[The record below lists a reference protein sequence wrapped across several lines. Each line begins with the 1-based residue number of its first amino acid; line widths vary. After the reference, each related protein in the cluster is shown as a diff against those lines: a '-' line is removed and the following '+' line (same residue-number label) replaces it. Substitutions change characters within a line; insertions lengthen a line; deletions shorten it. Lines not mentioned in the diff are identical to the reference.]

1 MRSLFQTP
9 LIVAEKPSI
18 ARGIVRALSI
28 AYGMKFKTEK
38 GKSRYN
44 RIFRAYIPHE
54 QIINLIDSENNSIK
68 TLKVAQG
75 AEVSVSSV
83 SGHLTSYDYPAPYDK
98 DTDWSKTDPLD
109 LVKVDAKEKPI
120 SQPLYDHVI
129 ELGARTDL
137 LVIATDWDNQ
147 GESIGGQIARVVTQ
161 GLTSP
166 PEVTRMRFT
175 STTVGALQGA
185 FESQHSLDHLLI
197 ESVDSLRRQDL
208 RMGASLTRHLTT
220 GVQQQGRGIKRLV
233 SYGPCQ
239 SSVLWIV
246 ANRYFERQR
255 FVPLAFWRVFA
266 SVEQPI
272 PQDAKTTRKAKAA
285 PKTTD
290 LDIKKSAK
298 ARKGKKSAIK
308 TNNDFLFE
316 WIKSPVSILSEATQI
331 VGRLGSP
338 AEATVFKREVTN
350 QNIDRPKPLDTD
362 TLESDCARLFGVSP
376 KLISDI
382 AEKLYNNGLITYPRT
397 ESSYYLLKDFSPT
410 CEKFLQHEIYSSIAD
425 FCTKSGNAK
434 NPSKGRFTKDHE
446 PIIPVKAATEKEVA
460 EALKGTDF
468 ENSIGWR

>member
-147 GESIGGQIARVVTQ
+147 GE
-161 GLTSP
+161 
-166 PEVTRMRFT
+166 
-175 STTVGALQGA
+175 
-185 FESQHSLDHLLI
+185 
-197 ESVDSLRRQDL
+197 
-208 RMGASLTRHLTT
+208 
-220 GVQQQGRGIKRLV
+220 
-233 SYGPCQ
+233 
-239 SSVLWIV
+239 
-246 ANRYFERQR
+246 
-255 FVPLAFWRVFA
+255 
-266 SVEQPI
+266 
-272 PQDAKTTRKAKAA
+272 
-285 PKTTD
+285 
-290 LDIKKSAK
+290 
-298 ARKGKKSAIK
+298 
-308 TNNDFLFE
+308 
-316 WIKSPVSILSEATQI
+316 
-331 VGRLGSP
+331 
-338 AEATVFKREVTN
+338 
-350 QNIDRPKPLDTD
+350 
-362 TLESDCARLFGVSP
+362 
-376 KLISDI
+376 
-382 AEKLYNNGLITYPRT
+382 
-397 ESSYYLLKDFSPT
+397 
-410 CEKFLQHEIYSSIAD
+410 
-425 FCTKSGNAK
+425 
-434 NPSKGRFTKDHE
+434 
-446 PIIPVKAATEKEVA
+446 
-460 EALKGTDF
+460 
-468 ENSIGWR
+468 